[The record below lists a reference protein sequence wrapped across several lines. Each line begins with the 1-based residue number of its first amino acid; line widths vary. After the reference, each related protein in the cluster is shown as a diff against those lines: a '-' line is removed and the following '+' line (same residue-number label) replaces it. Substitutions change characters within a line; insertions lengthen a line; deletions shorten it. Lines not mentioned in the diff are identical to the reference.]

1 MIGRLAGT
9 LALKQVE
16 AVLVE
21 VGGVGYEVHCPLTV
35 LETLPPEGGACVL
48 WIHTHVREDQ
58 IALFGFGTPDER
70 ALFRLLIAV
79 TGIGPKLAVACLS
92 GLKAEAFAR
101 AVVDGDVKKLSGIP
115 GVGKRTAERLV
126 LELQATNSRALTLGG
141 AAAPAPADRAHLDD
155 LQSALC
161 NLGYRAKDVEGPSSR
176 SSLGGERGDELSR
189 GCCGRRSSA

>member
-1 MIGRLAGT
+1 MIGRLSGT

-16 AVLVE
+16 SVLVE

-35 LETLPPEGGACVL
+35 LEVLPPEGGACAL

-79 TGIGPKLAVACLS
+79 TGIGPKLALACLS

-101 AVVDGDVKKLSGIP
+101 AIVDGDLKKLSGIP

-126 LELQATNSRALTLGG
+126 LELRDKLSRLTLGS
-141 AAAPAPADRAHLDD
+141 AAPPPRRTAHLED

-161 NLGYRAKDVEGPSSR
+161 NLGYRAKDVEVLVAKLTEESMEASFEGLLR
-176 SSLGGERGDELSR
+176 EALKRLNG
-189 GCCGRRSSA
+189 